1 MKKKLWMF
9 TLITMI
15 IITSLCGC
23 GKGDQNKDASG
34 TGTDAV
40 HVVSLAP
47 SVTEILFAIGA
58 DDMIVG
64 RTDYCNYPEAAS
76 KIESVGTYSAP
87 NMELIIEKNPK
98 YVIASDFIDENI
110 KSQLEAIGTTVYVVN
125 ASNVE
130 EIENEIIKI
139 GDMLGLSDNAKK
151 VVDDMK
157 KESEQ
162 VEQLRNAST
171 DTKSVF
177 FDLGSFYS
185 VGNDTFL
192 GSVLDDIGVTNIAA
206 DSGESWP
213 QLSVEAIVEANP
225 DIYISS
231 YTGADELQ
239 NTPGLNTL
247 DCMQEPN
254 LIILD
259 SELADCLQR
268 PGPRIVD
275 AELNLAGLIYE

>member
-1 MKKKLWMF
+1 MLI
-9 TLITMI
+9 LITMI
-15 IITSLCGC
+15 IIASLCGC
-23 GKGDQNKDASG
+23 GKDNHNKNENG
-34 TGTDAV
+34 TGTNAV

-76 KIESVGTYSAP
+76 KIESVGTYSSP

-139 GDMLGLSDNAKK
+139 GDMLDLSDNAKK

-162 VEQLRNAST
+162 VVQLRDEVT
-171 DTKSVF
+171 VTKTAF

-185 VGNDTFL
+185 IGNDTFL
-192 GSVLDDIGVTNIAA
+192 GNVLDDIGVINIAA
-206 DSGESWP
+206 DSGDSWP

-231 YTGADELQ
+231 CTGADELQ
-239 NTPGLNTL
+239 NTPGLNSL
-247 DCMQEPN
+247 DCMQGSN

-268 PGPRIVD
+268 PGPRIVE
-275 AELNLAGLIYE
+275 AELKLARLIYE